1 MEEGGLFHRCAPRFG
16 RQFASHQIP
25 QQFDGI
31 GSDRSH
37 DGHKLDDVDPPLA
50 AFVLGDKGL
59 GPLQPARQLM
69 SGQAGLLA
77 GSHHQGAEGGLI

>member
-1 MEEGGLFHRCAPRFG
+1 MRCG
-16 RQFASHQIP
+16 
-25 QQFDGI
+25 
-31 GSDRSH
+31 
-37 DGHKLDDVDPPLA
+37 LA

-59 GPLQPARQLM
+59 GTLQPARQLM